1 MYTLRILPTVSVLGL
16 FVLSGGSAI
25 AETGAL
31 TQLSGTD
38 ARVSEDGTGGACA
51 KGVALDTSVAV
62 AVTRDG
68 RNVYVNIAG
77 ALSA

>member
-38 ARVSEDGTGGACA
+38 ARVSEDGTGGVCA